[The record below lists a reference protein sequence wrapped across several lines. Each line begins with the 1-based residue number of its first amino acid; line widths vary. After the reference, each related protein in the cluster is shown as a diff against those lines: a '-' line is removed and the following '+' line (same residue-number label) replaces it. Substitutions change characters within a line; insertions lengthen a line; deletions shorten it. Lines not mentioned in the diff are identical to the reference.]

1 MALLE
6 DISSSSLMPVTVAPS
21 PAMLMLVFATTVVP
35 TILEALDAPMVVPST
50 APPLMSAVGIVTV
63 PVNVGLAM
71 FALVADAVA
80 MLVNSV
86 SISAPLTILLAL
98 PEGKE
103 SFAAK
108 LVVFV

>member
-1 MALLE
+1 
-6 DISSSSLMPVTVAPS
+6 
-21 PAMLMLVFATTVVP
+21 
-35 TILEALDAPMVVPST
+35 
-50 APPLMSAVGIVTV
+50 
-63 PVNVGLAM
+63 M

-80 MLVNSV
+80 MLLNSV